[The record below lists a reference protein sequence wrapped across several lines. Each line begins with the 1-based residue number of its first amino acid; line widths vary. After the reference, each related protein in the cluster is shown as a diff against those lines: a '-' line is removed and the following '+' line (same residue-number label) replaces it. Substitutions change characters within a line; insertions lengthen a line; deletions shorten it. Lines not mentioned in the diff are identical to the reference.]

1 MKKEK
6 RRKTRRKLMMDAE
19 NKGEDSGLDSVSPIT
34 KVTLMN
40 GASRSIIISY
50 PSS

>member
-1 MKKEK
+1 MKREK
-6 RRKTRRKLMMDAE
+6 RRRTRRKLMMDAE
-19 NKGEDSGLDSVSPIT
+19 NKGEDSESPLT
-34 KVTLMN
+34 KVALWN